1 MRKIIVKIDKEKA
14 TELERVNFE
23 LNFVKDI
30 VQRVIESHPSDL
42 ELINGDTYIC
52 VMHKARALG
61 NLYFWN
67 KYYRKN
73 NMNKRMKNYVPDEWA
88 LEIISESELN
98 MLKELERED

>member
-1 MRKIIVKIDKEKA
+1 MKLI
-14 TELERVNFE
+14 L
-23 LNFVKDI
+23 KDG
-30 VQRVIESHPSDL
+30 Q
-42 ELINGDTYIC
+42 ELIITRANDTYSYEGC